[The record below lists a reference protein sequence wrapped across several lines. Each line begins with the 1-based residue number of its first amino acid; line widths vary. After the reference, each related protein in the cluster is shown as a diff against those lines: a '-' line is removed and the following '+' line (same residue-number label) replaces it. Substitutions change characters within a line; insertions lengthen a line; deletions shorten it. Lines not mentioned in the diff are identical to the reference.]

1 MSQRTKF
8 NFYTNWVWG
17 LGFGYWKDTYDAD
30 TFDAKTDTGENVHIN
45 DTHHFMFLCWIFSF
59 GGLTITGGDD

>member
-1 MSQRTKF
+1 MSRRTKV

-17 LGFGYWKDTYDAD
+17 LGVGYWKDTYSNIW
-30 TFDAKTDTGENVHIN
+30 TTNTEKGETIQIN

-59 GGLTITGGDD
+59 GGFTITGGDD